1 MRPLVLALALSAC
14 GGSSTPPKTPDPVV
28 SPTPTT
34 RKIIEDDSEPEEG
47 VTIINSR
54 GRMDP
59 AVVEAGIAPF
69 KEALSECYTTN
80 LDRRRWLGGQVMLW
94 WDINKEGTVTGVHL
108 HETEPGT
115 NLGNWEIE
123 KCILDVARQAT
134 FGKPIGGDADFQ
146 IPLEFTARGHVV
158 SWDDDQALRAVGGQ
172 TATIDEC
179 VHPKKPPPKRP
190 AKKELKKER
199 PVAPKGPI
207 TITMYVGPGGKAQS
221 VGFAGTPAIDD
232 NWAECAAKIAMS
244 WRLPD
249 PRGSV
254 AKLEIKYPR

>member
-1 MRPLVLALALSAC
+1 MSRWLVLALALSAC
-14 GGSSTPPKTPDPVV
+14 GGSSPPPKPPEPVI

-47 VTIINSR
+47 VTIVNAR
-54 GRMDP
+54 GHMDP
-59 AVVEAGIAPF
+59 AVVEEGIAPH
-69 KEALSECYTTN
+69 KVALGECYTTN
-80 LDRRRWLGGQVMLW
+80 LKKRRWLGGQVMLW

-146 IPLEFTARGHVV
+146 IPLEFAAKGNVIN
-158 SWDDDQALRAVGGQ
+158 WDDDQALRAVGGQ
-172 TATIDEC
+172 TAKIDEC
-179 VHPKKPPPKRP
+179 AHPKKPPRKPVKAADRI
-190 AKKELKKER
+190 
-199 PVAPKGPI
+199 VAPKGPV
-207 TITMYVGPGGKAQS
+207 TITVYVGPGGKAQS
-221 VGFAGTPAIDD
+221 VGFAGKPVIDD
-232 NWAECAAKIAMS
+232 KWAECVEKVAMS

-249 PRGSV
+249 PKGIV
-254 AKLEIKYPR
+254 AKLAITYPR

>member
-1 MRPLVLALALSAC
+1 MRWLVLTLALSAC
-14 GGSSTPPKTPDPVV
+14 GGSSPPPEPKAPVV
-28 SPTPTT
+28 SPTPMT

-59 AVVEAGIAPF
+59 AVVEAGIAPH
-69 KEALSECYTTN
+69 KEAMAECYTAN
-80 LDRRRWLGGQVMLW
+80 LDKRRWLGGQVMLW
-94 WDINKEGTVTGVHL
+94 WDINKEGTVTAVHL

-146 IPLEFTARGHVV
+146 IPLEFTAKGKVLN
-158 SWDDDQALRAVGGQ
+158 WDDDQALRAVGGQ
-172 TATIDEC
+172 TAKIDEC
-179 VHPKKPPPKRP
+179 VHPKKPAKRDP
-190 AKKELKKER
+190 KKER

-221 VGFAGTPAIDD
+221 VGFAGKPVIDD
-232 NWAECAAKIAMS
+232 NWAECAAKIAMG

-249 PRGSV
+249 PKGIV
-254 AKLEIKYPR
+254 AKLAITYPR

>member
-1 MRPLVLALALSAC
+1 MRWLVVVCSCGLVLSAC
-14 GGSSTPPKTPDPVV
+14 GGSSPPPKPPEPVV
-28 SPTPTT
+28 SPTPVT

-47 VTIINSR
+47 VTIVNAR

-59 AVVEAGIAPF
+59 SVVEAGIAPY
-69 KEALSECYTTN
+69 KEALSECYTAN
-80 LDRRRWLGGQVMLW
+80 LKKRRWLGGQVMLW
-94 WDINKEGTVTGVHL
+94 WDINKEGTVTAVHL
-108 HETEPGT
+108 HDTEPGT

-146 IPLEFTARGHVV
+146 IPLEFTAKGAIVN
-158 SWDDDQALRAVGGQ
+158 WDDDQALRAVGGQ
-172 TATIDEC
+172 TAKIDEC
-179 VHPKKPPPKRP
+179 VHPKKPPRKPLPK
-190 AKKELKKER
+190 AER

-207 TITMYVGPGGKAQS
+207 TITLYLGPGGKALS
-221 VGFAGTPAIDD
+221 VGFAGKPVIDD
-232 NWAECAAKIAMS
+232 NWAACAAKIAMT

-254 AKLEIKYPR
+254 AKLAITYPR